1 MRRRLRKKRRHHQQV
16 ASELELMP
24 MLNVFITIIPLLLL
38 SAAFVPVTVIQAS
51 LPAAALTA
59 ATPPADAPLELTIFI
74 RKDAF
79 VIEGNGVESRAIPRP
94 APGPDSDAARTSL
107 SEALRQIVATHPE
120 NREVR
125 IVAEATTR
133 YEEIVDVMDVSRS
146 AGLPEVSLAEAGEGA
161 S

>member
-1 MRRRLRKKRRHHQQV
+1 MQRRLRKKRRHRQQV

-74 RKDAF
+74 RREAF
-79 VIEGNGVESRAIPRP
+79 VVEGNGVESRTVPRP
-94 APGPDSDAARTSL
+94 GPGEGSDVARRSL
-107 SEALRQIVATHPE
+107 SEALRQIVAIHPE

-133 YEEIVDVMDVSRS
+133 YEEIVDVMDVARA
-146 AGLPEVSLAEAGEGA
+146 AGLPEVSLAEAGTGA